1 MEFVFKRK
9 MRISD
14 LFPVESLLILL
25 KILKTIENRIAIMI
39 LSTKTADKTISWL
52 IDCVQ
57 YGAILQNTW

>member
-39 LSTKTADKTISWL
+39 LSTKTADKTIS
-52 IDCVQ
+52 
-57 YGAILQNTW
+57 